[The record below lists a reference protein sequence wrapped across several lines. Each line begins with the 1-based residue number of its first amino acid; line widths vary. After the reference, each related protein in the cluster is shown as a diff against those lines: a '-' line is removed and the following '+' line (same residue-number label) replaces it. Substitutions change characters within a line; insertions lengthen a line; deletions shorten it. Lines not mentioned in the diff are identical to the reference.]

1 MTQVKIHKKEVKMN
15 ISNYLKEIGHYPLL
29 TREEEIEISKH
40 ILEGDIDAQDQL
52 ITANLR
58 LVVSIAKKYTKL
70 GVPIQDLIQEGNIG
84 LMKAVEKFDYTMG
97 KKFSTYATFWIKQS
111 ILRYISSNKGVIRYP
126 VYIYDNL
133 AKIKKFMAKY
143 KSKYSC
149 EPSLEEIAAET
160 ELKVKDIKRYL
171 KLNDVTFNSL
181 DDSYGETGD
190 LHSMIA
196 DKNCYIEE
204 NLILESDKEK
214 LLKTLDILGAKERE
228 IIIYR
233 FGLLNNEILT
243 LDILGK
249 KMNLTRERIRQL
261 QIRALN
267 KLKIY
272 LQYHN

>member
-1 MTQVKIHKKEVKMN
+1 MN
-15 ISNYLKEIGHYPLL
+15 ISNYLKEIGRYPLL
-29 TREEEIEISKH
+29 TKDEEIEISKH
-40 ILEGDIDAQDQL
+40 ILEGDIDAQDRL

-70 GVPIQDLIQEGNIG
+70 GIPIQDLIQEGNIG

-133 AKIKKFMAKY
+133 AKIKKYMTKY
-143 KSKYSC
+143 KSKYGC
-149 EPSLEEIAAET
+149 EPSLEDVAAKT

-181 DDSYGETGD
+181 DESYGETGD

-196 DKNCYIEE
+196 DKNGYIEE
-204 NLILESDKEK
+204 NLILESDREK
-214 LLKTLDILGAKERE
+214 LLKTLDVLGTKERE
-228 IIIYR
+228 IIIHR
-233 FGLLNNEILT
+233 FGLLNNEVLT

-249 KMNLTRERIRQL
+249 RLHLTRERIRQL

-267 KLKIY
+267 KLKIH
-272 LQYHN
+272 LQYNN